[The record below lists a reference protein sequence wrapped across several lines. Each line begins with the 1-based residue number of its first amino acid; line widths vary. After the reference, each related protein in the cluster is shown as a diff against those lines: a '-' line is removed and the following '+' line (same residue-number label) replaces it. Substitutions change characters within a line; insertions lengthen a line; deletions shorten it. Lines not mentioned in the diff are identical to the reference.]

1 VGDGAATTASRA
13 CTRRHWRVLEV
24 GDGGERADGPRK
36 GRGSGSGSW
45 AGRGPCGEK
54 RERARG
60 KPGRAEREGKGE
72 RRRKFRPGKV
82 EKVFHICEFDFGDRT
97 VEI

>member
-1 VGDGAATTASRA
+1 MREG
-13 CTRRHWRVLEV
+13 
-24 GDGGERADGPRK
+24 RK
-36 GRGSGSGSW
+36 R
-45 AGRGPCGEK
+45 K
-54 RERARG
+54 REMGAL
-60 KPGRAEREGKGE
+60 GRAEREGKGG